1 LLEERDGR
9 LDPGDG
15 AHESISWLRRQE
27 SSSMLCASALT
38 LATKMPRPPSAAAAS
53 ATQARSALAS
63 ATPPQ
68 LFTPLPVSAIT
79 VSSTAASWRA
89 QSATLQ
95 PSSANSSAIA
105 RPMPR
110 VPPV

>member
-1 LLEERDGR
+1 
-9 LDPGDG
+9 
-15 AHESISWLRRQE
+15 
-27 SSSMLCASALT
+27 M
-38 LATKMPRPPSAAAAS
+38 PSAAAAS

>member
-1 LLEERDGR
+1 
-9 LDPGDG
+9 
-15 AHESISWLRRQE
+15 
-27 SSSMLCASALT
+27 
-38 LATKMPRPPSAAAAS
+38 
-53 ATQARSALAS
+53 LAS